1 MAKRPLRHPAALGQ
15 IRVDFNLHPL
25 FGPVKLRV
33 DYTFNGHSARAGGSF
48 TSFTFVDGIV
58 TEFTDI
64 GHLLDELFRGGPMS
78 EKGSNSKQ
86 VSPMIHGHQIERAR
100 PDDGPDLIKL
110 GDVLRIPALRTAA
123 FCSRKPTVPASRL
136 LTIRAIFPSDCA
148 FGELHEARPRW
159 WLPGA
164 RNEPHSFRW

>member
-1 MAKRPLRHPAALGQ
+1 M
-15 IRVDFNLHPL
+15 
-25 FGPVKLRV
+25 KLRV

-78 EKGSNSKQ
+78 EKGSNSMQ

-148 FGELHEARPRW
+148 FGELQEARPRW

-164 RNEPHSFRW
+164 RNEPHSFRR